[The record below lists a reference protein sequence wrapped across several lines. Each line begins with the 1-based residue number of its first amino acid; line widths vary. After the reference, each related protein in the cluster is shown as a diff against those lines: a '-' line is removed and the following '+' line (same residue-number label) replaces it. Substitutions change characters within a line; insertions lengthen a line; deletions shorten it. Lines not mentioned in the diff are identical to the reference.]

1 MFFFFLCFFQF
12 LIFLFF
18 LFFFFFNKSKNIG
31 AEIQGVTVTAG
42 SATSVTVETSQG
54 WTCTGGVMMGVLA
67 TSSGF
72 ESAPTQV
79 GSALTEGTFKN

>member
-1 MFFFFLCFFQF
+1 M
-12 LIFLFF
+12 LFF
-18 LFFFFFNKSKNIG
+18 SFLLLFKSQNIG

>member
-1 MFFFFLCFFQF
+1 M
-12 LIFLFF
+12 LFF
-18 LFFFFFNKSKNIG
+18 LFFFFFLIFKSKNIG